1 MRSTRRAESA
11 SHEQQHVGARRHV
24 LVASHRIE
32 ALADGVFAVA
42 MTLLVIELKL
52 ADAHSLQ
59 SAEAVQNRRAGASA
73 A

>member
-1 MRSTRRAESA
+1 MSSSTSGPAGTFS
-11 SHEQQHVGARRHV
+11 
-24 LVASHRIE
+24 SHRIE

-42 MTLLVIELKL
+42 MTLLVIDLKL

>member
-1 MRSTRRAESA
+1 MSSSTSGPAGTFS
-11 SHEQQHVGARRHV
+11 
-24 LVASHRIE
+24 SHRIE

-59 SAEAVQNRRAGASA
+59 SAEAVQNRRACASA